1 METNTTFKKATQVG
15 IARTLNDARLAKS
28 GFNKSSMVR
37 GYATPKSGWVCTLKD
52 DGNFEVTYAV
62 KWGTY
67 NATCT
72 RGLTEEEKAT
82 AHENCTNIFRTTLN
96 KYFNVL
102 QAKGYNVVL
111 TTEMVDNKISGFI
124 TVINNEVK

>member
-1 METNTTFKKATQVG
+1 
-15 IARTLNDARLAKS
+15 
-28 GFNKSSMVR
+28 MVR
-37 GYATPKSGWVCTLKD
+37 GYSTPKSGWVCTLKA

-67 NATCT
+67 NATCA
-72 RGLTEEEKAT
+72 RGLTEEEKET
-82 AHENCTNIFRTTLN
+82 VHENCTNIFRTTLN

-111 TTEMVDNKISGFI
+111 TTEMIDNKISGFI